1 LYLPVRT
8 VKETLLKLT
17 NAKAGK
23 GKLVKILQAQHLN
36 PKIASKSNDAFV
48 LTTICFATTVAATSL
63 LNVPRNLQMQ

>member
-36 PKIASKSNDAFV
+36 PKIASKSSDAFV
-48 LTTICFATTVAATSL
+48 LTICFATTVAATSL